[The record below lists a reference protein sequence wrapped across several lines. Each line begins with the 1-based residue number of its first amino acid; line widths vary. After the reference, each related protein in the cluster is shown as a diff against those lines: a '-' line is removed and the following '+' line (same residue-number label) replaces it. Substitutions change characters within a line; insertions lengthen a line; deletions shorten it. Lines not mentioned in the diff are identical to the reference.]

1 MMYQENDTLN
11 KGQQNQS
18 NADKSKNKD
27 AMTAKLLASVAA
39 GLAVGAGATY
49 AANHVRG
56 EEEPETEVPQTEDKI
71 ETEEQL
77 AEPTVE
83 ERVAVLE
90 EKERIREEQER
101 LRQEHEAERQRQ
113 EQQRQQNEV
122 KRQKVKK
129 DDDIIDKPAKSDYF
143 KDHKVEITSVEERTL
158 EDGTKVTIYHGTVD
172 GHDAAFMADSNGK
185 VVAALVDTNDNGN
198 VDDNEVIDLRPNNM
212 TTQLLAQHQ
221 VTSEVDHNVEVI
233 AVEHDV
239 ELGGET
245 VDVALV
251 SMDNQSVMLVDR
263 DQNGEVDVAII
274 DSNNNG
280 HIDEGEAQDV
290 SSSHITMPTE
300 DDITGNVTAR
310 IDDGDTEDYS
320 NNADVTVYDV

>member
-18 NADKSKNKD
+18 NADNSKNKD

-39 GLAVGAGATY
+39 GLAIGAGATY

-90 EKERIREEQER
+90 ENERIREEQER

-122 KRQKVKK
+122 KRQKVKN
-129 DDDIIDKPAKSDYF
+129 DDDIIDKPAKSDFF

-158 EDGTKVTIYHGTVD
+158 EDGTKVTLYHGTVD
-172 GHDAAFMADSNGK
+172 GHEAAFMADSKGK
-185 VVAALVDTNDNGN
+185 VVSAIIDADDNGLTN
-198 VDDNEVIDLRPNNM
+198 NDTIIDLRDQNVSANSM
-212 TTQLLAQHQ
+212 AQYVVH
-221 VTSEVDHNVEVI
+221 TPESKVEVI

-239 ELGGET
+239 EIGGET

-274 DSNNNG
+274 DHNNNG

-290 SSSHITMPTE
+290 SRAHITMPTE